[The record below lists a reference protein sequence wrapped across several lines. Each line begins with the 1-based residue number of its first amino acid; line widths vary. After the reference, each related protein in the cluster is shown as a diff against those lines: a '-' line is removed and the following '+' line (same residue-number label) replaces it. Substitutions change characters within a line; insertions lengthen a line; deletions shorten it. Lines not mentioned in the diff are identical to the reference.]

1 MPEAWNR
8 QRRAA
13 KDIIKPIG
21 TYDTQ
26 GKGPSKAS
34 RQRHKRA
41 CMDLCCP
48 RPWTIEGEP
57 PKEKKKGLYGLMLPK
72 AKDRRRQVAKGI
84 REPIGTY
91 VGRGLGPSK
100 VSHQR
105 HRRSYKDLCCL
116 RSKAIE
122 GDPPKA

>member
-1 MPEAWNR
+1 MIPKAKGR
-8 QRRAA
+8 RRRAA
-13 KDIIKPIG
+13 KGIREPVW
-21 TYDTQ
+21 TYAARDH
-26 GKGPSKAS
+26 GPSKANH
-34 RQRHKRA
+34 QR
-41 CMDLCCP
+41 
-48 RPWTIEGEP
+48 
-57 PKEKKKGLYGLMLPK
+57 KKKGLYGLMLPK

-105 HRRSYKDLCCL
+105 HRRSYKDLCFL